1 MARIIDFAEVRA
13 QRDRARTRAPDHAQL
28 EQAVAVLRQSLANTA
43 ARLADAPTDARP
55 ELVRRVER
63 LVALVK
69 YGMRM
74 LGESGDSAPSD
85 GRSVESR

>member
-13 QRDRARTRAPDHAQL
+13 QRDRARTRAPNRAQL
-28 EQAVAVLRQSLANTA
+28 ERAVALLRMSLAATA
-43 ARLADAPTDARP
+43 AQLADAPADEQP
-55 ELVRRVER
+55 ELLQRVER

-69 YGMRM
+69 YGMCM
-74 LGESGDSAPSD
+74 LGVSDGSAPSD